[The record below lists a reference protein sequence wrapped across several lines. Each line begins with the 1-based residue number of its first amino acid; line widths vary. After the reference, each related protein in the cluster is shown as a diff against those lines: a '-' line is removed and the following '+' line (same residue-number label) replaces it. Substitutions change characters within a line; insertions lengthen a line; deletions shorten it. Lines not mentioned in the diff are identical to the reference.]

1 MVLSNLPDTQTTM
14 TYTHILLD
22 LQPPV
27 ATVTLNR
34 PEQHNAFDDTLI
46 SELTDCFSRLNGD
59 ESLRIIVI
67 AGAGSSFCAGADLEW
82 MGRMVGYSHE
92 ENLRDAG
99 KLQRMFATIAESP
112 KVTIAKVHG
121 PAIGGGAGLVAVC
134 DVAVASHGA
143 TFAFSEVKLGIAP
156 AVIAP
161 YVIQKVGVGN
171 ARAFFVTGERFGS
184 DVAARIGL
192 VQEVEAF
199 SVDGAVNKKIE
210 SVLSAGPSAIAA
222 TKQLLR
228 EIAGRTPEEAAD
240 ATVRAIAELRVSPE
254 GQEGIR
260 AFLEKRKPNF
270 AE

>member
-1 MVLSNLPDTQTTM
+1 M

-22 LQPPV
+22 LQPPI

-46 SELTDCFSRLNGD
+46 AELTDCIGRLNQE
-59 ESLRIIVI
+59 ESIRVIVLC
-67 AGAGSSFCAGADLEW
+67 GAGSSFCAGADLEW
-82 MGRMVGYSHE
+82 MGRMAGYSRDQ
-92 ENLRDAG
+92 NLQDARR
-99 KLQRMFATIAESP
+99 LQGMFAGIAESP

-121 PAIGGGAGLVAVC
+121 PAMGGGAGLVAVC

-171 ARAFFVTGERFGS
+171 ARAFFVTGEKFVA

-199 SVDGAVNKKIE
+199 SVEGAVHKKIE
-210 SVLSAGPSAIAA
+210 SILSAGPSAIAA

-228 EIAGRTPEEAAD
+228 EIAAKTPQEAAD
-240 ATVRAIAELRVSPE
+240 LTVQAIADLRVSPE

-260 AFLEKRKPNF
+260 SFLEKRKPNF